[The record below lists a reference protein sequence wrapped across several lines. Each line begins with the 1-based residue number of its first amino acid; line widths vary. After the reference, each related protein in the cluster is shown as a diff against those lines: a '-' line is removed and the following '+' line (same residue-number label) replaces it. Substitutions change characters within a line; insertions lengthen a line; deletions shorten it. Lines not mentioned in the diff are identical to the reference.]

1 MNIINIHRTKEE
13 KGFGMGTT
21 ANKGMVFIPDISGF
35 SEFVRS
41 TDMITGKNIIYEL
54 LSTVIDHNILDFEIA
69 EIEGDA
75 VFFYKW
81 QPIFSIEDI
90 IRQFDA
96 LKQVFD
102 ERKDELQK
110 KYKTPLD
117 LHLKAIAHYGDMSE
131 YFLGGY
137 RKLYGEVVVEAHRL
151 LKNSIQ
157 EHSYLLMT
165 NEIMDAA
172 RRGNKYKERVTDGT
186 RSGKNYENYG
196 DLRTID
202 YTYIPYDKTLILSA

>member
-13 KGFGMGTT
+13 KGFGRGTT

-35 SEFVRS
+35 TELVRS
-41 TDMITGKNIIYEL
+41 TDLITGKNITYGL
-54 LSTVIDHNILDFEIA
+54 LSTIIEHNILNFEIA

-96 LKQVFD
+96 LKQAFD

-110 KYKTPLD
+110 KYKIHLD
-117 LHLKAIAHYGDMSE
+117 LDIKAVAHYGDMSG
-131 YFLGGY
+131 YFLGGF

-172 RRGNKYKERVTDGT
+172 HSNSYTEILIDASAG
-186 RSGKNYENYG
+186 SGKLSESNG

-202 YTYIPYDKTLILSA
+202 YTYIPYDKTLTLSA

>member
-35 SEFVRS
+35 TELVRS
-41 TDMITGKNIIYEL
+41 TDLITGKNITYGL
-54 LSTVIDHNILDFEIA
+54 LSTIIKHNILDFEIA

-96 LKQVFD
+96 LKQAFD

-110 KYKTPLD
+110 KYKIHLD
-117 LHLKAIAHYGDMSE
+117 LDIKAVAHYGDMSG
-131 YFLGGY
+131 YFLGGF
-137 RKLYGEVVVEAHRL
+137 RKLYGEVVVESHRL
-151 LKNSIQ
+151 LKNSIL

-172 RRGNKYKERVTDGT
+172 PRGNKYTEMIYDEA
-186 RSGKNYENYG
+186 RSGQLHEIYG
-196 DLRTID
+196 DLRIY
-202 YTYIPYDKTLILSA
+202 YTYIHFD